1 MDKKCPSL
9 SSITRFSA
17 SCNPK
22 VKKLY
27 ITMFETLAKSF
38 ATTDVGQIMSVL
50 KKSLPIDLTNDS
62 KRDTIKENVKQ
73 RRQHERIKNRRP
85 SHACS

>member
-1 MDKKCPSL
+1 MDKNCPSI

-17 SCNPK
+17 SCNHK

-27 ITMFETLAKSF
+27 ITMFGLLHNSF
-38 ATTDVGQIMSVL
+38 ATTDAGHFLSVL
-50 KKSLPIDLTNDS
+50 KKSLRIDLTNDS

-73 RRQHERIKNRRP
+73 RRQNGTQL
-85 SHACS
+85 